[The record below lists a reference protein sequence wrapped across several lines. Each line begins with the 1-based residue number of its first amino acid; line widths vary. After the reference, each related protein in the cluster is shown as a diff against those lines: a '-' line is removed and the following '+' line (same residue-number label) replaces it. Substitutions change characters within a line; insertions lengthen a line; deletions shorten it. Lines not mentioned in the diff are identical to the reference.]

1 MASDEEVETTRKSV
15 KTFVPAYQKAE
26 WKRHADELDMS
37 QSEFVR
43 TMVQAG
49 RRDFDLESVAVSAS
63 EEDAGE
69 NGDTTGGADTAETT
83 DTTGESDAPDA
94 TTGDDLDDH
103 VLSVLSASDHLS
115 WEELLDELTNSIEDR
130 LEETLQQLQR
140 DNRVQYSGRRGGYT
154 LVAGDDGD

>member
-1 MASDEEVETTRKSV
+1 MADDEDIDTTRKSV

-49 RRDFDLESVAVSAS
+49 RRDFDVEPISSS
-63 EEDAGE
+63 DSSS
-69 NGDTTGGADTAETT
+69 
-83 DTTGESDAPDA
+83 ESDSDDGDA
-94 TTGDDLDDH
+94 DAADGEELEEH
-103 VLSVLSASDHLS
+103 VLAVLSTSEHLS
-115 WEELLDELTNSIEDR
+115 WDDLVDELTNSIEDR

-140 DNRVQYSGRRGGYT
+140 NNRVQYSGRQGGYT
-154 LVAGDDGD
+154 LVGGTDGD

>member
-1 MASDEEVETTRKSV
+1 MASDEEVDTTRKSV

-49 RRDFDLESVAVSAS
+49 RRDFDVEPISSS
-63 EEDAGE
+63 DSSS
-69 NGDTTGGADTAETT
+69 
-83 DTTGESDAPDA
+83 ESDSDDGDA
-94 TTGDDLDDH
+94 DAADGEELEEH
-103 VLSVLSASDHLS
+103 VLAVLSTSEHLS
-115 WEELLDELTNSIEDR
+115 WDDLVDELTNSIEDR

-140 DNRVQYSGRRGGYT
+140 NNRVQYSGRQGG
-154 LVAGDDGD
+154 

>member
-1 MASDEEVETTRKSV
+1 MADDEEVDTTRKSV

-49 RRDFDLESVAVSAS
+49 RRDFDIEPIASSESDS
-63 EEDAGE
+63 EEE
-69 NGDTTGGADTAETT
+69 SNGGDPDTA
-83 DTTGESDAPDA
+83 DGEE
-94 TTGDDLDDH
+94 LEEH
-103 VLSVLSASDHLS
+103 VLAVLSTSDHLA
-115 WEELLDELTNSIEDR
+115 WDELVDELTNSIEDR

-140 DNRVQYSGRRGGYT
+140 NNRVQYSGRRGGYT
-154 LVAGDDGD
+154 LVGETDGD